1 MVNSF
6 AGKATPCKEQEK
18 VMFEMPSEMTN
29 RLLLLDG
36 VRSSARAMRDQA
48 RRAYDAGLP
57 VEIAPLSYLTM
68 ATLLEVCIEVLD
80 RHDLQPE
87 VKREM
92 AARAVATLA
101 MTPEEARRT

>member
-1 MVNSF
+1 M
-6 AGKATPCKEQEK
+6 EME
-18 VMFEMPSEMTN
+18 FETPSEMTN

-36 VRSSARAMRDQA
+36 VRSGARGMRDQA

-57 VEIAPLSYLTM
+57 VEMSPLGYLTM

-92 AARAVATLA
+92 VARTEAALA
-101 MTPEEARRT
+101 MTPEEARRI